1 VTEPGKPSLRQR
13 LANVGRVALLVV
25 GLCFVTFLIWRTG
38 PAKVA
43 ALLVGAA
50 WLFPV
55 IVLCEAGLAVC
66 DAMAVRSLF
75 REHAKEAPVV
85 TWVRACTMAYAFMVL
100 LPAGRAAGEV
110 ARATILGKHTGLARS
125 VAASVG
131 FQASNLY
138 AVGAVSAVAGTLS
151 LAFGGEE
158 TRTLTMALFGNV
170 AITATFATGLMLI
183 LRSKRAAAFVA
194 KRLPAK
200 TQTVDDVALVLA
212 KPLPIPR
219 GAAWC
224 TAGRLIQLLQ
234 HIVFIAAVGGG
245 LSFVRGSFAQGVEL
259 VGATLGDAIPNQ
271 MGAVEGAN
279 TIFAHAMGL
288 TTEQALSIPLL
299 FRLSQYTL
307 ATLALITT
315 TLARRREDAGPA
327 PAPHAAGADAPP
339 QP

>member
-1 VTEPGKPSLRQR
+1 VIEQGKPSVRQR
-13 LANVGRVALLVV
+13 LASFGRIALLVG
-25 GLCFVTFLIWRTG
+25 GLCFVGFLLWRTG
-38 PAKVA
+38 PEKVA

-66 DAMAVRSLF
+66 DAMAVRTLY
-75 REHAKEAPVV
+75 REHARRAPVI

-110 ARATILGKHTGLARS
+110 ARASILGKHTGLARA

-138 AVGAVSAVAGTLS
+138 AVGVVSAIAGMLS
-151 LAFGGEE
+151 LAFGGDE
-158 TRTLTMALFGNV
+158 TRMLTMALFGNV
-170 AITATFATGLMLI
+170 VVTSAFATGLMLT
-183 LRSKRAAAFVA
+183 LRSKRAASFVA
-194 KRLPAK
+194 RRLPAR
-200 TQTVDDVALVLA
+200 TETVDDVAIVLA

-224 TAGRLIQLLQ
+224 TAGRFIQLLQ
-234 HIVFIAAVGGG
+234 HVVFIAAVGGG

-259 VGATLGDAIPNQ
+259 VGATLGDMIPNQ

-299 FRLSQYTL
+299 FRLSQYSL
-307 ATLALITT
+307 SALALVTT
-315 TLARRREDAGPA
+315 TLARRREDAVPA
-327 PAPHAAGADAPP
+327 PASAPP
-339 QP
+339 ST